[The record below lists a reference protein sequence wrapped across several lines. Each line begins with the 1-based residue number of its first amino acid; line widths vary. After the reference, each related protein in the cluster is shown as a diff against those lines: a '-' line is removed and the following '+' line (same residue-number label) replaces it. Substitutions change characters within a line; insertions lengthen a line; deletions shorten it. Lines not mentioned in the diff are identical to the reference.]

1 MNSGAAH
8 GLVGMQTISSAST
21 ITAGRREWIALAVL
35 ALPCMLVTM
44 DLTVLFLAVPALTA
58 DLDPS
63 SAQLLWITDIYG
75 FLIAGALI
83 TMGTLGDRIGRRKVL
98 LFGAGAFGAA
108 SVLAALS
115 TSAEML
121 IAARAIQGL
130 AGATLAPSAM
140 ALVSVLFADEKQ
152 RTAALG
158 IMMASFAGGAGLG
171 PIIGGTLLE
180 FLPWGSVFI
189 ANVPVMAALLVLGPR
204 LIPEY
209 RAPSAHRL
217 DLLSAALS
225 VVAILAVIYGV
236 KDIAT
241 EGLATSSLL
250 AIAGGLVVGIAFV
263 ARQVRL
269 DDPLIDVS
277 LFRNREFTAA
287 LAANVTGA
295 MVMYGIFLFI
305 SQFMQLG
312 LGLSPL
318 EAGLLGLPGIA
329 AMMVVSTMTP
339 KIVAVMRPAY
349 AIATGM
355 GVSAL
360 GMIML
365 TQVGAESG
373 TGLLVVA
380 NIVMSVG
387 IAPAATL
394 GMGLILGAAPPERT
408 GSASGVSET
417 GNELG
422 GALGIA
428 LLGSLGTAIYR
439 GDMESAV
446 PSDVAPAVADAA
458 RDTLGGATT
467 VAAQLPDGVINTAHA
482 AFASGMHVVAGVA
495 AALMVGMAIVTA
507 ITLRRV
513 GADDQAASHEAPS
526 LTPALAAEAA

>member
-1 MNSGAAH
+1 
-8 GLVGMQTISSAST
+8 MQTSSAVSNT
-21 ITAGRREWIALAVL
+21 SAGRREWIALAVL

-98 LFGAGAFGAA
+98 LAGAAAFGAA

-115 TSAEML
+115 TSPEML
-121 IAARAIQGL
+121 IAARAVQGL

-140 ALVSVLFADEKQ
+140 ALVSVLFVDEKQ

-158 IMMASFAGGAGLG
+158 VMMASFAGGAGLG
-171 PIIGGTLLE
+171 PIVGGTLLE
-180 FLPWGSVFI
+180 FLPWGWVFI
-189 ANVPVMAALLVLGPR
+189 ANVPVMVALLVLGRR
-204 LIPEY
+204 LLPEF
-209 RAPSAHRL
+209 RAPDAGRL
-217 DLLSAALS
+217 DIPSAALS
-225 VVAILAVIYGV
+225 LVAILSVIWGV

-241 EGLATSSLL
+241 EGATTSSLL
-250 AIAGGLVVGIAFV
+250 AIAGGLVVGILFV
-263 ARQVRL
+263 ARQSRL
-269 DDPLIDVS
+269 EDPLIDVA

-295 MVMYGIFLFI
+295 MVMYGIFLFT

-318 EAGLLGLPGIA
+318 QAGLLGLPGIA

-339 KIVAVMRPAY
+339 KIVALLRPAY
-349 AIATGM
+349 AIALGM
-355 GVSAL
+355 IVSAL
-360 GMIML
+360 GMAML
-365 TQVGAESG
+365 TQVGADSG
-373 TGLLVVA
+373 LGLLVVA
-380 NIVMSVG
+380 SVVMSVG
-387 IAPAATL
+387 VAPAATL
-394 GMGLILGAAPPERT
+394 GMGLILGAAPPERA
-408 GSASGVSET
+408 GSAAGVSET

-439 GDMESAV
+439 DEMARAV
-446 PSDVAPAVADAA
+446 PSDVAPATADAA
-458 RDTLGGATT
+458 RDTLGGATS
-467 VAAQLPDGVINTAHA
+467 VAAQLPDGVLHAAQA
-482 AFASGMHVVAGVA
+482 AFASGMSVVAGLAAVA
-495 AALMVGMAIVTA
+495 MVGMAIMTA
-507 ITLRRV
+507 IVLRGV
-513 GADDQAASHEAPS
+513 GAADETAAHEAPA
-526 LTPALAAEAA
+526 LTPALAAEAV

>member
-1 MNSGAAH
+1 MKTA
-8 GLVGMQTISSAST
+8 TASPA
-21 ITAGRREWIALAVL
+21 IAGRREWIALAVL

-75 FLIAGALI
+75 FLIAGTLI

-98 LFGAGAFGAA
+98 LAGAGAFGAA

-121 IAARAIQGL
+121 IAARAVQGL

-140 ALVSVLFADEKQ
+140 ALVSVLFTDEKQ

-158 IMMASFAGGAGLG
+158 VMMASFAGGAGLG
-171 PIIGGTLLE
+171 PIVGGTLLE
-180 FLPWGSVFI
+180 FLPWGWVFI

-204 LIPEY
+204 LLPEF
-209 RAPSAHRL
+209 RAPEAGRL
-217 DLLSAALS
+217 DIPSAALS
-225 VVAILAVIYGV
+225 LVAILAVIWGV
-236 KDIAT
+236 KDVAT
-241 EGLATSSLL
+241 EGVATASLL
-250 AIAGGLVVGIAFV
+250 AIAAGLLVGLAFV
-263 ARQVRL
+263 VRQARL
-269 DDPLIDVS
+269 DDPLIDVA
-277 LFRNREFTAA
+277 LFRNRQFAAA

-295 MVMYGIFLFI
+295 LVMYGIFLFT

-329 AMMVVSTMTP
+329 AMMVVSTSTP
-339 KIVAVMRPAY
+339 KLVAVMRPAY
-349 AIATGM
+349 VIAVGM
-355 GVSAL
+355 VVSAV
-360 GMIML
+360 GMAML
-365 TQVGAESG
+365 TQVAPDSG
-373 TGLLVVA
+373 LGLLVAASV
-380 NIVMSVG
+380 VMSVG

-394 GMGLILGAAPPERT
+394 GMGLILGAAPPERA

-428 LLGSLGTAIYR
+428 LLGSLGTAVYR
-439 GDMESAV
+439 DDMASATR
-446 PSDVAPAVADAA
+446 SAAPRASRASC
-458 RDTLGGATT
+458 
-467 VAAQLPDGVINTAHA
+467 PTA
-482 AFASGMHVVAGVA
+482 SSTPPTPRSP
-495 AALMVGMAIVTA
+495 TA
-507 ITLRRV
+507 CT
-513 GADDQAASHEAPS
+513 SS
-526 LTPALAAEAA
+526 PALPPC

>member
-1 MNSGAAH
+1 
-8 GLVGMQTISSAST
+8 MQTTSIAST
-21 ITAGRREWIALAVL
+21 TTAGRREWIALAVL

-98 LFGAGAFGAA
+98 LAGAAAFGGA

-115 TSAEML
+115 TSPEML

-158 IMMASFAGGAGLG
+158 VMMASFAGGAGLG
-171 PIIGGTLLE
+171 PIVGGTLLE
-180 FLPWGSVFI
+180 FLPWGWVFI
-189 ANVPVMAALLVLGPR
+189 ANVPVMVALLVLGPR
-204 LIPEY
+204 LLPEY
-209 RAPSAHRL
+209 RAPEAGRL
-217 DLLSAALS
+217 DVASAALS
-225 VVAILAVIYGV
+225 VVAILAAIWGV
-236 KDIAT
+236 KEIAT
-241 EGLATSSLL
+241 EGAGTPALL
-250 AIAGGLVVGIAFV
+250 AIAGGVVVGLVFV
-263 ARQVRL
+263 ARQARL
-269 DDPLIDVS
+269 DDPLIDVA
-277 LFRNREFTAA
+277 LFRDRRFSIA

-295 MVMYGIFLFI
+295 MVMYGVFLFT

-318 EAGLLGLPGIA
+318 EAGLLGLPGIV
-329 AMMVVSTMTP
+329 AMMVVSTMIN
-339 KIVAVMRPAY
+339 KLVAVMRPAY
-349 AIATGM
+349 VIAVGM
-355 GVSAL
+355 VVSAL
-360 GMIML
+360 GML
-365 TQVGAESG
+365 LLAQVDAGSG
-373 TGLLVVA
+373 LGLLVAASV
-380 NIVMSVG
+380 VMSVG

-394 GMGLILGAAPPERT
+394 GMSLILGAAPPERA

-439 GDMESAV
+439 DEMTAAV
-446 PSDVAPAVADAA
+446 PSDVTPAAADAA
-458 RDTLGGATT
+458 RDTLGGAAS
-467 VAAQLPDGVINTAHA
+467 VAAQLPDGVLDAANA
-482 AFASGMHVVAGVA
+482 AFASGMSTVA
-495 AALMVGMAIVTA
+495 ALAAVAMAGMALVTA
-507 ITLRRV
+507 IVLRSV
-513 GADDQAASHEAPS
+513 GAPEHTETHDA
-526 LTPALAAEAA
+526 PALAPALAPEAA